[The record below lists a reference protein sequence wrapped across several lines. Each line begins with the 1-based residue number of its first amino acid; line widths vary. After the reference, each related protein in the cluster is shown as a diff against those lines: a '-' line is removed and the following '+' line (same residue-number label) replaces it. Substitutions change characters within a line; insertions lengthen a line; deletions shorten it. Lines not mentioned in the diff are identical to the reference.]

1 MKSAKLVNL
10 YKTKTLTGIILGCL
24 LIAVPCLAGGPMVG
38 DAAPDFS
45 SLSTS
50 GRFFDLSGSEGKTVL
65 LSFWSDWCSSE
76 RQELTFLKRVSDRYP
91 EVVIAIVDSESGT
104 PTIRSLTRISR
115 SLAEWDIEAKI
126 LIDRDLKVTGLYN
139 VTALPTSLL
148 IDSSGTIAYRQPNF
162 FNSDTDGV
170 SESLDRAVS
179 VSFLQERKDQ

>member
-1 MKSAKLVNL
+1 MISANTLNFCKTMKLA
-10 YKTKTLTGIILGCL
+10 GIVLGCF
-24 LIAVPCLAGGPMVG
+24 LIAVPCFAGGSSVG
-38 DAAPDFS
+38 DTVPDFS

-50 GRFFDLSGSEGKTVL
+50 GRFFDLSGIEGKSVL

-91 EVVIAIVDSESGT
+91 EVVIVIVDSESGI
-104 PTIRSLTRISR
+104 PSIRSLTRIAR
-115 SLAEWDIEAKI
+115 SLAEWDIDAKI
-126 LIDRDLKVTGLYN
+126 LVDRDLEVTGLYN

-170 SESLDRAVS
+170 NASLDRAVS
-179 VSFLQERKDQ
+179 VSFLNR